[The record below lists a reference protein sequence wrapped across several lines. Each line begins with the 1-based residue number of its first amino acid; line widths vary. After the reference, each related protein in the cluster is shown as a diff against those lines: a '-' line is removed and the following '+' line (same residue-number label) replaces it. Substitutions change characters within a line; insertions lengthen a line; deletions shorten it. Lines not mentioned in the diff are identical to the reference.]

1 MRKTRIA
8 ITVAVLLVAAAIAGP
23 RSYASTTYTG
33 ETGLLLAPS
42 ADTLGANT
50 LAITYG
56 HLELVN
62 IVSVGVGLTPN
73 LEIGVGSAGFGHGE
87 GASAYPLLKLRLMGE
102 SRDMPAVAVGLEDK
116 ALYVAASKRLS
127 SRGARAHVGF
137 GSGRFDGLFA
147 GVDLVLNPVAI
158 SGGGASGL
166 PVTTLIG
173 EYVGGDFNVGARF
186 DVARGLAVNLGLLD
200 LDTLSAGVSF
210 KMRF

>member
-1 MRKTRIA
+1 MRKTGIA
-8 ITVAVLLVAAAIAGP
+8 LTIAVLLVAAAVAGP

-42 ADTLGANT
+42 ADTLGTNS

-56 HLELVN
+56 HLRLVN

-73 LEIGVGSAGFGHGE
+73 FEIGVGSAGFGE
-87 GASAYPLLKLRLMGE
+87 GSGSAYPLLKLRLVGE

-127 SRGARAHVGF
+127 ARGARAHVGF

-147 GVDLVLNPVAI
+147 GVDLVLNPVSI
-158 SGGGASGL
+158 SNGGASGF
-166 PVTTLIG
+166 PVTTLMG
-173 EYVGGDFNVGARF
+173 EYVGGGFNVGARF
-186 DVARGLAVNLGLLD
+186 DIARGLAVNLGLLD
-200 LDTLSAGVSF
+200 MDSLSAGVSF
-210 KMRF
+210 KMKF

>member
-8 ITVAVLLVAAAIAGP
+8 ITVAVLLVVAAAAGP

-56 HLELVN
+56 HLDLVN
-62 IVSVGVGLTPN
+62 IVSIGVGLTPN
-73 LEIGVGSAGFGHGE
+73 LEIGVGSAGFGD

-102 SRDMPAVAVGLEDK
+102 SRDMPAVAVGIEDK

-127 SRGARAHVGF
+127 ARGARAHVGF

-158 SGGGASGL
+158 SGGGASGF

-173 EYVGGDFNVGARF
+173 EYVGGDFNMGARF
-186 DVARGLAVNLGLLD
+186 DIARGLEVNLGLLD